1 MSGAR
6 EFTAYDVTH
15 VAALVVLL
23 VGCVL
28 LVPLGR
34 RLRRTDPEDRTGRV
48 FAVLLLAGTLPLQ
61 VLYFTP
67 AFFELDRTLPVQL
80 CDLASF
86 VSVWALWSHRRWAV
100 ALTYLWGIPLTTQAI
115 LTPDLVTAF
124 PHPVFLLFWVM
135 HIGIVWAAVYLSLGR
150 GLGPDWRDYRMAVAV
165 TATWAVA
172 VFCLNLALDTN
183 YGFLNAKPAGGSVLD
198 LLGPWPTYVVA
209 EIVIIS
215 TVWALMTWPFAR
227 RQARLSPGRPPRRTD
242 PAARSS
248 PAADRPAP

>member
-1 MSGAR
+1 MSSAR

-15 VAALVVLL
+15 LTALAVLL
-23 VGCVL
+23 VGCAV

-34 RLRRTDPEDRTGRV
+34 RLRRTDPSDRTGRV
-48 FAVLLLAGTLPLQ
+48 FAVVLLAGTLPLQ

-67 AFFELDRTLPVQL
+67 AFFELDRTLPIQL

-86 VSVWALWSHRRWAV
+86 VSVWALWSHRRRAV

-150 GLGPDWRDYRMAVAV
+150 GLGPSWRDYRMAVAV
-165 TATWAVA
+165 TAAWAVS
-172 VFCLNLALDTN
+172 VYGLNVALGTN

-209 EIVIIS
+209 EIVIICA
-215 TVWALMTWPFAR
+215 VWALMTWPFAR
-227 RQARLSPGRPPRRTD
+227 RSGDVSRGRPPRRTD
-242 PAARSS
+242 PAAPS
-248 PAADRPAP
+248 PPSAGRTAP